1 MSWPTLVCASSY
13 SIAALLVA
21 KLTPADVTPPAPVS
35 ASCTV
40 AAQLAQVMPS
50 MGRTIRAL
58 LMRPPR
64 PPAPPPPGAV
74 ELVRRRSGSAVA
86 SWFDDEEALQHVHA
100 TAEGVFAR
108 LIGRE
113 LDRGG
118 LKRRQGRVDPE
129 SLEHHTLRAGGG
141 LVPIE
146 LQPHGLCGLH
156 DDRIGR
162 VAAFYGDSHFLNAFG
177 PRRCCHRLAA
187 RKKEVPQHPDD
198 GSGAERRDD
207 DLGGRR

>member
-58 LMRPPR
+58 LMRASLPPS
-64 PPAPPPPGAV
+64 AV

-108 LIGRE
+108 LIGHE

-129 SLEHHTLRAGGG
+129 SLEHHTLRAVGG

-146 LQPHGLCGLH
+146 LQPHGLAGLH

-198 GSGAERRDD
+198 GSGAERRADE
-207 DLGGRR
+207 LVGRR

>member
-1 MSWPTLVCASSY
+1 MSWPTFVCASSY

-50 MGRTIRAL
+50 MGRTMRAL
-58 LMRPPR
+58 LMC
-64 PPAPPPPGAV
+64 APPPPGAV

-86 SWFDDEEALQHVHA
+86 SWLYDEEALQHVHT

-129 SLEHHTLRAGGG
+129 SLEHYTLRAVGG
-141 LVPIE
+141 LVSIE
-146 LQPHGLCGLH
+146 LQPHGLAGLH
-156 DDRIGR
+156 HDRIGG

-177 PRRCCHRLAA
+177 PLHCCHRLAA
-187 RKKEVPQHPDD
+187 REKEVPQHPDD

-207 DLGGRR
+207 NLGGRR